1 MRVLHI
7 GLILFCLSLK
17 LPAADAPTPLGALLD
32 EATRNNP
39 EILAARRGWQ
49 AATQVPSQV
58 STLPDPQVTVQSF
71 SVGSPRPFAGYS
83 NSSFAYI
90 GFGVSQDFPYP
101 GKLKL
106 KGEAAQQDADIS
118 RDKVEAVRRSVLQQI
133 KEAYFQTAY
142 SQQTLEVLDRNGK
155 LLDQIEKI
163 ADARYR
169 VGQGKQQDVLKAQLE
184 KTKLL
189 REVAHHH
196 ELMETQQALLMKLL
210 NRPPGSPEITTEPLV
225 ETPLRY
231 TSDELLEKV
240 RAQNPEVATQQE
252 MVKKQSL
259 QVEIARK
266 DRYPDFSV
274 QYMWQR
280 TGPSFPSY
288 YMLTLSARLPIY
300 RRRKLNPEM
309 TQAAEELNRSQREY
323 ESQVQTAYFDV
334 RNQYIAAETASQML
348 KIYREGLIPQAL
360 ATYQSGLASYQTG
373 SLDFESLF
381 STFLDVLNFD
391 GEYWKTLMEHET
403 ALARIGRH
411 RHRTQLRNANATLS
425 NRFLR
430 ATGTNDCSGRRPRIP
445 VD

>member
-1 MRVLHI
+1 MKTFEASFIAFFLA
-7 GLILFCLSLK
+7 LK
-17 LPAADAPTPLGALLD
+17 LCAADLPTPLSALLD

-39 EILAARRGWQ
+39 DILAARRGWQ

-58 STLPDPQVTVQSF
+58 STPPDPQVTLQHV
-71 SVGSPRPFAGYS
+71 SVGSPRPFAGFS
-83 NSSFAYI
+83 NSDFAYI
-90 GFGVSQDFPYP
+90 GFGISQDLPYP

-106 KGEAAQQDADIS
+106 KGEAAQQDAAVG
-118 RDKVEAVRRSVLQQI
+118 REKLEAVRRSVLQQV
-133 KEAYFQTAY
+133 KEAYFQIAY
-142 SQQTLEVLDRNGK
+142 VQQTLEVLDRNSK
-155 LLDQIEKI
+155 LLEQIEKI

-169 VGQGKQQDVLKAQLE
+169 VGEGSQQDVLKAQLE
-184 KTKLL
+184 RTKLL

-196 ELMETQQALLMKLL
+196 ELMDTQQAQLIKLL
-210 NRPPGSPEITTEPLV
+210 NRPPSSPELSTEQLV

-231 TSDELLEKV
+231 TSNELLEKV
-240 RAQNPEVATQQE
+240 RTENPEVATQQE

-274 QYMWQR
+274 QYMWQHTAEQFR
-280 TGPSFPSY
+280 DY
-288 YMLTLSARLPIY
+288 YMLSFSARIPIY

-309 TQAAEELNRSQREY
+309 NQAVEELNRSRREY
-323 ESQVQTAYFDV
+323 ESQVQSSYFDV

-360 ATYQSGLASYQTG
+360 ATYQAGLASYQTG
-373 SLDFESLF
+373 TLDFESLF

-403 ALARIGRH
+403 ALARIE
-411 RHRTQLRNANATLS
+411 QI
-425 NRFLR
+425 
-430 ATGTNDCSGRRPRIP
+430 TGVPLN
-445 VD
+445 

>member
-1 MRVLHI
+1 MRVLRI
-7 GLILFCLSLK
+7 SFIMFCLSLN
-17 LPAADAPTPLGALLD
+17 LPAAEMLTPLSALLD

-39 EILAARRGWQ
+39 DILAARRSWQ

-90 GFGVSQDFPYP
+90 GLGVSQDLPYP

-106 KGEAAQQDADIS
+106 KGEAAQQDAAIR
-118 RDKVEAVRRSVLQQI
+118 RDKLEEVRRLVVQQV

-142 SQQTLEVLDRNGK
+142 IQQTLEVLDRNGK

-169 VGQGKQQDVLKAQLE
+169 VGQGSQQDVLKAQLE

-196 ELMETQQALLMKLL
+196 EIMGTQQALLMKLL
-210 NRPPGSPEITTEPLV
+210 NRPPGSPEITTAPLV
-225 ETPLRY
+225 ETPLRF
-231 TSDELLEKV
+231 TSDELLQKV
-240 RAQNPEVATQQE
+240 RGENPEIASQQE
-252 MVKKQSL
+252 MVKRQSL
-259 QVEIARK
+259 QIEMARK

-288 YMLTLSARLPIY
+288 YMLTFNARVPIY

-309 TQAAEELNRSQREY
+309 TQAVEELNRSQREY

-348 KIYREGLIPQAL
+348 TIYREGLIPQAL
-360 ATYQSGLASYQTG
+360 ATYRSGLASYQTG
-373 SLDFESLF
+373 TLDFESLF
-381 STFLDVLNFD
+381 STFMDVLNFD
-391 GEYWKTLMEHET
+391 AEYWKTLMEHET
-403 ALARIGRH
+403 ALARIE
-411 RHRTQLRNANATLS
+411 QV
-425 NRFLR
+425 
-430 ATGTNDCSGRRPRIP
+430 TGVPLN
-445 VD
+445 

>member
-1 MRVLHI
+1 MKVLNASVF
-7 GLILFCLSLK
+7 LFCVSLS
-17 LPAADAPTPLGALLD
+17 LPAADAPPTPLATLLD
-32 EATRNNP
+32 EAARNNP
-39 EILAARRGWQ
+39 DILAARRGWQ

-58 STLPDPQVTVQSF
+58 STLPDPQVTMQSL

-83 NSSFAYI
+83 NSNFAYI
-90 GFGVSQDFPYP
+90 GLGVSQDFPYP

-106 KGEAAQQDADIS
+106 KGEAAQQDAAIS
-118 RDKVEAVRRSVLQQI
+118 RDKLDAVRRAVLQQV

-142 SQQTLEVLDRNGK
+142 IQQTLEVLDRNGK

-189 REVAHHH
+189 RELAHHH
-196 ELMETQQALLMKLL
+196 ELMGTQQALLLKLL

-288 YMLTLSARLPIY
+288 YMLTFSARLPIY

-309 TQAAEELNRSQREY
+309 TQAVEELNRSQREY

-334 RNQYIAAETASQML
+334 RNQYIAAQTASQML

-360 ATYQSGLASYQTG
+360 ATYQSGLTSYQTG

-403 ALARIGRH
+403 ALARIE
-411 RHRTQLRNANATLS
+411 QV
-425 NRFLR
+425 
-430 ATGTNDCSGRRPRIP
+430 TGVPLN
-445 VD
+445 